1 MRPGAAWARLRAW
14 RRIHFTPAGSVFTAG
29 ALAVGFAA
37 INTGNNLL
45 HLVLGA
51 MLGAMAVSGWLSEQT
66 IRGIEL
72 RRALPRG
79 TPTGQETRIRYQVR
93 NRKRWLPTLA
103 LELREQGLPGVAF
116 VPRVPPAG
124 RADARAINTF
134 ERRGVYP
141 LSTLTLSTTFPFGL
155 FRKERD
161 LTLPGELVIWPRTDR
176 PVRQPRP
183 GAGRRPRRGE
193 LAASA
198 VAGARGDYRG
208 LREYRAGDDPR
219 DIHWRTSARLR
230 SPVVREYER
239 DASETLWIC
248 LDLGAPPG
256 EPAEVAVE
264 IAASLAARAAAEGKR
279 TALVAGEGFL
289 PPGLGAGHLEALLE
303 QLARADFR
311 VGTPPPAPPVDPGA
325 CVLVSVT
332 GRGTEPWADVFRPG
346 EAA

>member
-1 MRPGAAWARLRAW
+1 VIRPGAAWARLRAW
-14 RRIHFTPAGSVFTAG
+14 RRIHFTTAGTVFTAG

-51 MLGAMAVSGWLSEQT
+51 MLGAMGVSGWLSEQT
-66 IRGIEL
+66 IRGVEV
-72 RRALPRG
+72 RRSLPRG
-79 TPTGQETRIRYQVR
+79 TPVGRETRIRYRIR
-93 NRKRWLPTLA
+93 NHKRWLPTLA
-103 LELREQGLPGVAF
+103 LELRERGLPGVAF
-116 VPRVPPAG
+116 VPRVRPGG
-124 RADARAINTF
+124 RAEARAVNTF

-141 LSTLTLSTTFPFGL
+141 LATLTLSTTFPFGL

-161 LTLPGELVIWPRTDR
+161 VTLPGELVIWPRSDL
-176 PVRQPRP
+176 PLRQARP
-183 GAGRRPRRGE
+183 GSGRRPRRAE

-198 VAGARGDYRG
+198 GVGARGDYRG

-256 EPAEVAVE
+256 EAAEIAVE

-279 TALVAGEGFL
+279 SALVAGEGFL
-289 PPGLGAGHLEALLE
+289 PPGLGAGHLEAVLE
-303 QLARADFR
+303 HLARADFR
-311 VGTPPPAPPVDPGA
+311 VGTPPPTPPVDPGA

-332 GRGTEPWADVFRPG
+332 GRGAEPWADVYRPG
-346 EAA
+346 EA